1 MQPNSPSAY
10 LIIRQ
15 GSRWTDVFRLEPGK
29 NLVIGRASSNEIPVP
44 DDRSSRRH
52 AEIFFDGGWRIRD
65 LGSRNGTFVDGERI
79 SGPKELSPGTTIT
92 VASCRM
98 TFSHSLEDIAPPVD
112 SDAPPP
118 DSTQTADNEVATIVH
133 RQSKS
138 AILDPASLGIASL
151 SSAPGGSDSV
161 PKSGPPMATASKPV
175 VLGSSTVN
183 LLQLAFELAKES
195 DLARG
200 CELALDRLL
209 AATRCQSAGILKLNP
224 PSKGASL
231 HSSRSVIAAI
241 QKSGRAYHPVSDK
254 LANAVLKEGSAI
266 LARNVHLDTEL
277 VSTGSIPTA
286 LQESQIRSTTSV
298 ILAPIRT
305 DVEVLGL
312 VHLYSR
318 INEPDLAAEDLEV
331 TLAVAEVLATFMAN
345 LSNRKMLEN
354 RLHHSKSRIQELEQQ
369 LGHSDQWVSAST
381 GMSRVREQVLR
392 VAPTNA
398 TVLLRGESGS
408 GKEVVARA
416 IHDASQRSNGPFV
429 AMNCAALTP
438 TLLESELFG
447 HEKGAFTGATDRKA
461 GKFEQANGGT
471 IMLDELGEMSMEI
484 QSKFLRI
491 LEGKPFERV
500 GGSKPIVVDVRVIAA
515 TNKDLEQAVKEGAF
529 RSDLYFRLR
538 VIELR
543 IPPLR
548 ERPEDVMLLANHF
561 LQQFQQRSGHG
572 PKGFSSRAID
582 AMKKY
587 HWPGNVRELRNCV
600 ERAHVLSP
608 GDLAEP
614 EDLALSHLQVPGMEK
629 LAPQTLSDATPPAYR
644 ERTIE
649 DVETEHIRATLE
661 YTGGQKNIAAA
672 ILGIERS
679 TLDRKLKKMYPND
692 SDR

>member
-29 NLVIGRASSNEIPVP
+29 NLVIGRASSNEIPIP

-52 AEIFFDGGWRIRD
+52 AEIYFDGGWRIRD

-79 SGPKELSPGTTIT
+79 SGPKDLSPGTTVT

-98 TFSHSLEDIAPPVD
+98 TFSHSLEDIAPPLD

-138 AILDPASLGIASL
+138 AILDPASLGL
-151 SSAPGGSDSV
+151 SALSAAPGGAASV
-161 PKSGPPMATASKPV
+161 PKTGTPMATASKPV
-175 VLGSSTVN
+175 
-183 LLQLAFELAKES
+183 AKES

-209 AATRCQSAGILKLNP
+209 AATCCQSAGILRLTP
-224 PSKGASL
+224 SSKGANS

-266 LARNVHLDTEL
+266 LARNVHLDTDL
-277 VSTGSIPTA
+277 VVTGSATA
-286 LQESQIRSTTSV
+286 ASQESQIRSTTSV

-305 DVEVLGL
+305 ETEVLGL

-318 INEPDLAAEDLEV
+318 LNEPDLAAEDLEV

-354 RLHHSKSRIQELEQQ
+354 RLYHSKSRIQELEQQ

-381 GMSRVREQVLR
+381 GMARVREQVLR
-392 VAPTNA
+392 VATTNA
-398 TVLLRGESGS
+398 TILLRGESGS

-416 IHDASQRSNGPFV
+416 IHDASQRSAGPFV

-461 GKFEQANGGT
+461 GKFEQAHGGT

-515 TNKDLEQAVKEGAF
+515 TNKDLEQAVKDGVF

-572 PKGFSSRAID
+572 PRGFTSRAID

-608 GDLAEP
+608 GELAEP

-629 LAPQTLSDATPPAYR
+629 LAPLALVNTASPAYR

-661 YTGGQKNIAAA
+661 YTGGQKNIAAV

>member
-52 AEIFFDGGWRIRD
+52 AEIFFDGIWRVRD

-79 SGPKELSPGTTIT
+79 SGPKELSPGTTVS

-98 TFSHSLEDIAPPVD
+98 TFSHSLEDIAPPLD
-112 SDAPPP
+112 SDGPPP
-118 DSTQTADNEVATIVH
+118 DTTQTADNEVATIVH

-138 AILDPASLGIASL
+138 AILDPASLGLTVSGPTPA
-151 SSAPGGSDSV
+151 APSSV
-161 PKSGPPMATASKPV
+161 PKTGTPMATASKPV
-175 VLGSSTVN
+175 ALSSSTVN
-183 LLQLAFELAKES
+183 LLQLAFELAKET

-209 AATRCQSAGILKLNP
+209 AATRCQSAGILKLTP
-224 PSKGASL
+224 TSKGPNTL
-231 HSSRSVIAAI
+231 SSRSVIAAI
-241 QKSGRAYHPVSDK
+241 QKAGRAYHPVSDK

-266 LARNVHLDTEL
+266 LARNVHLDSEL
-277 VSTGSIPTA
+277 VATGSA
-286 LQESQIRSTTSV
+286 NQASQESQIRSTTSV
-298 ILAPIRT
+298 ILAPIRSET
-305 DVEVLGL
+305 EVLGL

-318 INEPDLAAEDLEV
+318 LNEPDLTAEDLEV
-331 TLAVAEVLATFMAN
+331 TLAVAEVLATFITN
-345 LSNRKMLEN
+345 LSNRKLLEH
-354 RLHHSKSRIQELEQQ
+354 RLNHSKSRIQELEQQ

-381 GMSRVREQVLR
+381 GMTRIREQVLK

-416 IHDASQRSNGPFV
+416 IHDASLRSSGPFV

-461 GKFEQANGGT
+461 GKFEQAHGGT

-515 TNKDLEQAVKEGAF
+515 TNKDLEQAVKDGAF

-548 ERPEDVMLLANHF
+548 ERPEDVMLLANYF

-572 PKGFSSRAID
+572 PKGFSPRAID

-600 ERAHVLSP
+600 ERAHVLSS
-608 GDLAEP
+608 GEVAEP
-614 EDLALSHLQVPGMEK
+614 EDLALSHLQVPGMEMFDS
-629 LAPQTLSDATPPAYR
+629 QTILNSALPAYR

-649 DVETEHIRATLE
+649 DVEAEHIRATLE
-661 YTGGQKNIAAA
+661 HTGGQKNIAAA

-679 TLDRKLKKMYPND
+679 TLDRKLKKMNPND

>member
-1 MQPNSPSAY
+1 
-10 LIIRQ
+10 LEH
-15 GSRWTDVFRLEPGK
+15 RL
-29 NLVIGRASSNEIPVP
+29 N
-44 DDRSSRRH
+44 
-52 AEIFFDGGWRIRD
+52 
-65 LGSRNGTFVDGERI
+65 
-79 SGPKELSPGTTIT
+79 
-92 VASCRM
+92 
-98 TFSHSLEDIAPPVD
+98 
-112 SDAPPP
+112 
-118 DSTQTADNEVATIVH
+118 
-133 RQSKS
+133 
-138 AILDPASLGIASL
+138 
-151 SSAPGGSDSV
+151 
-161 PKSGPPMATASKPV
+161 
-175 VLGSSTVN
+175 
-183 LLQLAFELAKES
+183 
-195 DLARG
+195 
-200 CELALDRLL
+200 
-209 AATRCQSAGILKLNP
+209 
-224 PSKGASL
+224 
-231 HSSRSVIAAI
+231 
-241 QKSGRAYHPVSDK
+241 
-254 LANAVLKEGSAI
+254 
-266 LARNVHLDTEL
+266 
-277 VSTGSIPTA
+277 
-286 LQESQIRSTTSV
+286 
-298 ILAPIRT
+298 
-305 DVEVLGL
+305 
-312 VHLYSR
+312 
-318 INEPDLAAEDLEV
+318 
-331 TLAVAEVLATFMAN
+331 
-345 LSNRKMLEN
+345 
-354 RLHHSKSRIQELEQQ
+354 HSKSRIQELEQQ

-381 GMSRVREQVLR
+381 GMTRIREQVLK

-416 IHDASQRSNGPFV
+416 IHDASLRSSGPFV

-515 TNKDLEQAVKEGAF
+515 TNKDLEQAVKDGAF

-548 ERPEDVMLLANHF
+548 ERPEDVMLLANYF

-572 PKGFSSRAID
+572 PNGFSPRAID

-600 ERAHVLSP
+600 ERAHVLSA
-608 GDLAEP
+608 GELAEP
-614 EDLALSHLQVPGMEK
+614 EDLALSHLQVPGMENFDS
-629 LAPQTLSDATPPAYR
+629 QTLLNSASLAYR

-649 DVETEHIRATLE
+649 DVESEHIRATLE
-661 YTGGQKNIAAA
+661 HTGGQKNIAAA

>member
-52 AEIFFDGGWRIRD
+52 AEIFFDGIWRVRD

-79 SGPKELSPGTTIT
+79 SGPKELSPGTTVS

-98 TFSHSLEDIAPPVD
+98 TFSYSLEDIAPPLD
-112 SDAPPP
+112 SDGPPP
-118 DSTQTADNEVATIVH
+118 DTTQTADNEVATIVH

-138 AILDPASLGIASL
+138 AILDPASLGL
-151 SSAPGGSDSV
+151 TLPGHPDGGPSSV
-161 PKSGPPMATASKPV
+161 PKTGTPMATASKPV
-175 VLGSSTVN
+175 ALSSSTVN
-183 LLQLAFELAKES
+183 LLQLAFELAKET

-209 AATRCQSAGILKLNP
+209 AATRCQSAGILKLTP
-224 PSKGASL
+224 SSKGPNSHA
-231 HSSRSVIAAI
+231 SRSVIAAI
-241 QKSGRAYHPVSDK
+241 QKAGRAYHPVSDK

-266 LARNVHLDTEL
+266 LARNVHLDSEL
-277 VSTGSIPTA
+277 VTTGSA
-286 LQESQIRSTTSV
+286 NQAAQESQIRTTTSV

-305 DVEVLGL
+305 ETEVLGL

-318 INEPDLAAEDLEV
+318 LTEPDLTAEDLEV
-331 TLAVAEVLATFMAN
+331 TLAVAEVLATFMTN
-345 LSNRKMLEN
+345 LSNRKLLEH
-354 RLHHSKSRIQELEQQ
+354 RLNHSKSRIQELEQQ

-381 GMSRVREQVLR
+381 GMTRIREQVLK

-416 IHDASQRSNGPFV
+416 IHDASLRSSGPFV

-515 TNKDLEQAVKEGAF
+515 TNKDLEQAVKDGAF

-548 ERPEDVMLLANHF
+548 ERPEDVMLLANYF

-572 PKGFSSRAID
+572 PNGFSPRAID

-600 ERAHVLSP
+600 ERAHVLSA
-608 GDLAEP
+608 GELAEP
-614 EDLALSHLQVPGMEK
+614 EDLALSHLQVPGMENFDS
-629 LAPQTLSDATPPAYR
+629 QTLLNSASLAYR

-649 DVETEHIRATLE
+649 DVESEHIRATLE
-661 YTGGQKNIAAA
+661 HTGGQKNIAAA